1 MPKPKD
7 PSIRVIRRLPRY
19 YRFLSELEASG
30 VDKISSTKLASI
42 MSSTA
47 SQIRQDLNCFG
58 GFGQQGYGYSVKGLK
73 EEIEKILGLDCIHSA
88 VLLGAGNL
96 GRAIA
101 THLNFEQLGFKLTAI
116 FEKDEKLVGTML
128 RGIRVLPDDEIDAY
142 LQEHEIDTAMLA
154 LPKDSVEKL
163 IDKLYALGIRNFW
176 NFSHYD
182 IAKRYDDVV
191 VENVHLSD
199 SLMTLCYRITE
210 KSRNQKET
218 EETEKTE

>member
-1 MPKPKD
+1 MPKGV
-7 PSIRVIRRLPRY
+7 SIQVIRRLPRY
-19 YRFLSELEASG
+19 YRFLTELEAQG
-30 VDKISSTKLASI
+30 VDKISSTKLASV

-58 GFGQQGYGYSVKGLK
+58 GFGQQGYGYSVPVLR
-73 EEIEKILGLDCIHSA
+73 EEISKILGLDHIHRT
-88 VLLGAGNL
+88 VLIGAGNL

-128 RGIRVLPDDEIDAY
+128 RGIKVMPDEEIERYVLENDV
-142 LQEHEIDTAMLA
+142 DTAVLA
-154 LPKDSVEKL
+154 MPKEAVEKM
-163 IDKLYALGIRNFW
+163 IDKLYAIGIRNYW

-182 IAKRYDDVV
+182 IAKKYDDVI

-199 SLMTLCYRITE
+199 SLMTLCYRI
-210 KSRNQKET
+210 NET
-218 EETEKTE
+218 NHS

>member
-47 SQIRQDLNCFG
+47 SQIRQDLNCSG

-142 LQEHEIDTAMLA
+142 LKEHEIDTAMLA

-218 EETEKTE
+218 EKPE